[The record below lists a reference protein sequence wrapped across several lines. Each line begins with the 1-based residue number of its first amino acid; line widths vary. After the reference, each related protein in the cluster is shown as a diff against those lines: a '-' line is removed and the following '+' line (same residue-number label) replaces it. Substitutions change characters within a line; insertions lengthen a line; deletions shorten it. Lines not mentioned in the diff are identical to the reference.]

1 MSSYPLFPIASPS
14 NSLYNLPALDFEALR
29 LQSHALEKI
38 SFSSGEI
45 MIYAS
50 QPVDPTQVPLSLETM
65 TRVSFSQPMTVFL
78 LPSVLSY
85 IDAPTQAFSET
96 QVLQMFQEFLNVDF
110 MQDRGTDFVR
120 AERSLFKDSWFNMIS
135 QAVKASDEIARD
147 TMKAYFDLEMK
158 QKEMVKV

>member
-1 MSSYPLFPIASPS
+1 
-14 NSLYNLPALDFEALR
+14 
-29 LQSHALEKI
+29 
-38 SFSSGEI
+38 

-120 AERSLFKDSWFNMIS
+120 AERSLFKDS
-135 QAVKASDEIARD
+135 
-147 TMKAYFDLEMK
+147 
-158 QKEMVKV
+158 